1 LCGGDSKGLKAARPG
16 FILGCFPN
24 GAGGNTMS
32 ELIKHECGIAL
43 VRLKKPLQYYQQK
56 YGSALYGF
64 NKLFLLME
72 KQHNRG
78 QDGAGMGC
86 VKLNMDKGKAYMF
99 RERVLEDNSLGTLFK
114 RELKHFDKLVRS
126 GDIIPEYA
134 PSVKEH
140 FNFGGEV
147 LMGHLRYGTSGKFNE
162 SSCHPYF
169 RKSNWPT
176 RNLMVLGNF
185 NMTNT
190 AALNEILIQRGQ
202 HPVFDTDTQTV
213 LEEIG
218 FHLDEQHQALYRK
231 YRDAGVP
238 GEEIPDAIGRDL
250 DMVDVL
256 RKASEVWDGGYVIAG
271 LVGNGEAFVMRDP
284 NGIRP
289 CFWFEDDEVIAFAS
303 ERVPLMTVFEKN
315 KEDIRELTPG
325 HVVTIKDTC
334 HVRDEIFATPGPL
347 KACSFERIYFSRGND
362 PDIYQER
369 MELGRAL
376 MPQLM
381 DAIGHDLENAVFSF
395 IPNTAETAFYG
406 MLDGLRLNRRRE
418 VRDAILEAQKKGP
431 LSKELID
438 SLILHGWP
446 RSEKIAHKDIKLRTF
461 ITQESGRS
469 KMVSHIYD
477 ITYGVVT
484 ARDSLVVLDD
494 SIVRGTTLRDSIIRI
509 LSRTKAHRIVI
520 ASTAPQIRYPD
531 CYGIDMSELGKFI
544 AFQSAIELLRQRSKS
559 GIIEETYHRCQGE
572 VAKPAAAQVNCVKA
586 IYEPFSDTEI
596 SDHISEMLRPQDI
609 NWHGELRIVFQTI
622 EALHRC
628 LPNQTGDWYFTGDYP
643 TPGGT
648 AIANRAFIDYYEKR
662 HGRSYDRPDAS
673 ACGSCDSPIAS

>member
-1 LCGGDSKGLKAARPG
+1 
-16 FILGCFPN
+16 
-24 GAGGNTMS
+24 MS
-32 ELIKHECGIAL
+32 ELIEHECGIAL

-56 YGSALYGF
+56 YGTPLYGF

-86 VKLNMDKGKAYMF
+86 VKLNMPKGKAYMF

-114 RELKHFDKLVRS
+114 KELKHYDKLVRS

-140 FNFGGEV
+140 FDFGGEV

-162 SSCHPYF
+162 SSCHPYS

-190 AALNEILIQRGQ
+190 DDLNQLLIQRGQ
-202 HPVFDTDTQTV
+202 HPIFDTDTQTV

-218 FHLDEQHQALYRK
+218 FHLDEQHQTLYRK
-231 YRDAGVP
+231 HRDEGMS
-238 GEEIPDAIGRDL
+238 GEQIPDAIGNEL
-250 DMVDVL
+250 NMVDVL
-256 RKASEVWDGGYVIAG
+256 RKASQAWDGGYVIAG
-271 LVGNGEAFVMRDP
+271 LVGNGEAFVLRDP

-303 ERVPLMTVFEKN
+303 ERVPLMTVFEKD
-315 KEDIRELTPG
+315 KDAIQELTPG
-325 HVVTIKDTC
+325 KVFSIKSNCETHID
-334 HVRDEIFATPGPL
+334 DFAAFRGN

-362 PDIYQER
+362 PEIYQER
-369 MELGRAL
+369 LELGRAL
-376 MPQLM
+376 MPQLLA
-381 DAIGHDLENAVFSF
+381 AIDHDLEHAVFSF

-418 VRDAILEAQKKGP
+418 VRDAILEAQKSGT
-431 LSKELID
+431 LSEELLD
-438 SLILHGWP
+438 GLIMRGWP

-461 ITQESGRS
+461 ITQEKGRS

-484 ARDSLVVLDD
+484 ESDSLVVLDD
-494 SIVRGTTLRDSIIRI
+494 SIVRGTTLRDSIIKI
-509 LSRTKAHRIVI
+509 LSRTRAKRIVV

-531 CYGIDMSELGKFI
+531 CYGIDMSELGKFV
-544 AFQSAIELLRQRSKS
+544 AFQAAIALLKKR
-559 GIIEETYHRCQGE
+559 GCAEVIEATYRACLDE
-572 VAKPAAAQVNCVKA
+572 VKKPAVDQVNCVRA
-586 IYEPFSDTEI
+586 IYESFSDTEI
-596 SDHISEMLRPQDI
+596 SDQIADMLRPHDI
-609 NWHGELRIVFQTI
+609 DWCGELRIVFQTI
-622 EALHRC
+622 DALHRC
-628 LPNQTGDWYFTGDYP
+628 LPNHPGDWYFTGDYP

-662 HGRSYDRPDAS
+662 NGRSY
-673 ACGSCDSPIAS
+673 